1 MPSTSSQKLE
11 GIATPEFSSAI
22 DSTLLYAEHAHAVP
36 DVIKQAIYK
45 CWGGNTS
52 VAFLTLIAL
61 KPGNHPLLAYVRKFE
76 LALFITQ
83 FKGVK

>member
-1 MPSTSSQKLE
+1 MLM
-11 GIATPEFSSAI
+11 
-22 DSTLLYAEHAHAVP
+22 
-36 DVIKQAIYK
+36 
-45 CWGGNTS
+45 GGNTS

-61 KPGNHPLLAYVRKFE
+61 KPGNHPLLAYVTKFE